1 MPPSYVHTA
10 KCTTLGVYCNQYG
23 AGHYFHIYLHVSG
36 NHHDDGDVQSCG
48 SKPQRKQ
55 MSMLKD
61 TSYPHVYDSPTTC
74 HMKSVNVYH
83 RHASKHHAKTP
94 RIHAGTPGL
103 VKGNKK
109 AAGDLSIF
117 RRSITATKPKE
128 GRRFTSKKKLK
139 AGGRRKK

>member
-1 MPPSYVHTA
+1 
-10 KCTTLGVYCNQYG
+10 
-23 AGHYFHIYLHVSG
+23 
-36 NHHDDGDVQSCG
+36 
-48 SKPQRKQ
+48 

-74 HMKSVNVYH
+74 YMKSITDHH
-83 RHASKHHAKTP
+83 RYSGDHHAKTA

-109 AAGDLSIF
+109 PAGDLSIF